1 MDANAAALAAAITA
15 LTNDIAL
22 IRPPAPTAA
31 VFDPFQEDQPYNLAS
46 RSGFQAYK
54 DMSAPLDEIWDGT
67 VAAFPSFV
75 VSLRLRAEEGKWN
88 AASPHGILT
97 VDGQDILKDYHSI
110 TDTQVEAAQ
119 VARIDTRAIQNAACM
134 YKCIK
139 SSIKGDI
146 RDTIFTQIG
155 NIPTIADGVALF
167 KKSTT
172 FTSVASLQLSML
184 SFNSILSFNPF
195 EHSFNIPTINS
206 KLMHLFV
213 LATTQHRNLDESER
227 IQHTLNAY
235 TKILQPEVWAQWVR
249 NKLDSFEDGNITVC
263 QDFMNSATIKYNKIA
278 ATEGGFK
285 GSVHSV
291 QEDIVALFA
300 TKAKSNNNKRKAE
313 DVDNTNPKF
322 KKSKTNTP
330 PWITH
335 FEKNGVKYKVGD
347 SKDFNGKTFY
357 FCDAPIHRD
366 KIKWHT
372 HKHDVCRVRKIW
384 IKKEAEGKSDNAPP
398 AEANITEAEEDTV
411 STVTPENSVN
421 SADIHALLA
430 SAMNLVTDND
440 VVRDYIAEAINAAN
454 NE

>member
-1 MDANAAALAAAITA
+1 MNTNGAALAAAITA
-15 LTNDIAL
+15 LTNAIAL
-22 IRPPAPTAA
+22 IRPPAPTTA
-31 VFDPFQEDQPYNLAS
+31 VFDPFKADQPYNLS
-46 RSGFQAYK
+46 TRSGFQAYT
-54 DMSAPLDEIWDGT
+54 DMSAPLEEMWDVT
-67 VAAFPSFV
+67 VATFPSFV
-75 VSLRLRAEEGKWN
+75 VALRLRAEEGNWN
-88 AASPHGILT
+88 APSPHGILT
-97 VDGQDILKDYHSI
+97 IDDKDVLKEYHSI
-110 TDTQVEAAQ
+110 TDTQVETAQ
-119 VARIDTRAIQNAACM
+119 KARTNTRAIQNATCM

-155 NIPTIADGVALF
+155 NIPTISDGIALF

-213 LATTQHRNLDESER
+213 LATTQHRDLDESER

-249 NKLDSFEDGNITVC
+249 NKLDSFEDGKIKVC

-300 TKAKSNNNKRKAE
+300 TKASSNKKR
-313 DVDNTNPKF
+313 
-322 KKSKTNTP
+322 
-330 PWITH
+330 
-335 FEKNGVKYKVGD
+335 
-347 SKDFNGKTFY
+347 
-357 FCDAPIHRD
+357 

-372 HKHDVCRVRKIW
+372 HKTEVCRVRKIW
-384 IKKEAEGKSDNAPP
+384 LKKEAEGTTDNAPP
-398 AEANITEAEEDTV
+398 AEANVTESETETI

-421 SADIHALLA
+421 STDIHALLA

>member
-1 MDANAAALAAAITA
+1 MDTNGAALAAAITA
-15 LTNDIAL
+15 LTNAIAL
-22 IRPPAPTAA
+22 IRPPAPTAE
-31 VFDPFQEDQPYNLAS
+31 VFDPFKADQPYNLAS
-46 RSGFQAYK
+46 RSGFQAYT
-54 DMSAPLDEIWDGT
+54 DMSSPLEEMWDGT
-67 VAAFPSFV
+67 VATFPSFV
-75 VSLRLRAEEGKWN
+75 VALRLRAEEGNWN

-97 VDGQDILKDYHSI
+97 IDKKDVLKEYHSI
-110 TDTQVEAAQ
+110 TDTQVETAQ
-119 VARIDTRAIQNAACM
+119 KARTNTRAIQNATCM

-155 NIPTIADGVALF
+155 NIPTISDGVALF

-172 FTSVASLQLSML
+172 FTSVALLQLSML

-213 LATTQHRNLDESER
+213 LATTQHRDLDESER

-249 NKLDSFEDGNITVC
+249 NKLDSFEDGNIKVC

-300 TKAKSNNNKRKAE
+300 TKASSNKKRKAE
-313 DVDNTNPKF
+313 DEDNPSS
-322 KKSKTNTP
+322 KSKKTKLNTP

-335 FEKNGVKYKVGD
+335 FENNGVKYKIGD
-347 SKDFNGKTFY
+347 SKEFNGKKFY

-372 HKHDVCRVRKIW
+372 HKTEVCRVRKIW
-384 IKKEAEGKSDNAPP
+384 LKKEAEGTADNAPP
-398 AEANITEAEEDTV
+398 AEANVTESETETV
-411 STVTPENSVN
+411 STVTPENSVI
-421 SADIHALLA
+421 STDIHALLA
-430 SAMNLVTDND
+430 SAMNLVTDNN